1 MPDSFR
7 RRELLTWLE
16 PFHVGSGRQ
25 PAAEEMNQIRTLI
38 RALATEN
45 PIPNVAAAFSR
56 IAGMWKC
63 IFTTSR
69 FVLGLDH
76 LRIVRLSAVYQ
87 NVVVH
92 PGGKTGHYFNIAEMS
107 RGTVRT
113 VCGEYASIQPSG
125 TKPSRLDVQY
135 QWFYLAVRVFSSYE
149 GQESLSHALETDRV
163 PRSIRLPFRKPGWQ
177 SIKYLDE
184 RLRIVCGNEG
194 GMFVMVRE
202 GE

>member
-25 PAAEEMNQIRTLI
+25 PAAEEMNQVRTLI

-45 PIPNVAAAFSR
+45 PIPNVAAAFSC

-76 LRIVRLSAVYQ
+76 LRIARLSAVYQ

-92 PGGKTGHYFNIAEMS
+92 PGGQTGHYFNIAEMS
-107 RGTVRT
+107 RGGRS
-113 VCGEYASIQPSG
+113 EPYAVNMRAFSHPALNPAGWMCNISGSTSRYVSFRHMKARRAYPTPLKLIAFPEAFASLFASQVGSRSSILTSAYVSFAA
-125 TKPSRLDVQY
+125 T
-135 QWFYLAVRVFSSYE
+135 
-149 GQESLSHALETDRV
+149 
-163 PRSIRLPFRKPGWQ
+163 
-177 SIKYLDE
+177 
-184 RLRIVCGNEG
+184 
-194 GMFVMVRE
+194 RE
-202 GE
+202 ACL